1 MTAAVAGCANHMDFN
16 YLQVCGMFFFWFFV
30 VQTLASS
37 SAAAVVVTSPSPT
50 APLMF
55 V

>member
-16 YLQVCGMFFFWFFV
+16 YLQVCGMFFFGFFV
-30 VQTLASS
+30 VETLASS
-37 SAAAVVVTSPSPT
+37 SAAVAVTSPSPT

>member
-30 VQTLASS
+30 VQTLAS
-37 SAAAVVVTSPSPT
+37 AAVAVTSPSPT